1 MPSLSTSIHG
11 TLAISLL
18 GLASSCSF
26 SLTLPGD
33 EQTQSL
39 WVQSID
45 NSNTPS
51 RWMSDFPAEADMA
64 VILDVQVQPSSRPEP
79 EPPWMNNCYPNTG

>member
-64 VILDVQVQPSSRPEP
+64 VILDVQGPAIIQAGPEP
-79 EPPWMNNCYPNTG
+79 HG